1 MIGVSTIFYGYS
13 GDPIVAKIRKITEIF
28 RQVDYPPF
36 IQIGAADP
44 KAGYDKVVKGALE
57 LKESHGIRYSI
68 HQSIW
73 FPSKN
78 FYINLASSIEETRKK
93 SIWALKRSVDFAREI
108 GAKRLSF
115 HAGYAT
121 NTVTQEGEFLPVT
134 PSELI
139 PLDVAYRNSTASI
152 EELLDY
158 ASNDVQLSIENFN
171 YRPER
176 GYLFSL
182 PKDFAVLPKEIGV
195 LLNAG
200 HVYYCQTKLKDRDY
214 QKELI
219 DAIAGKVFEMHIND
233 NDGSEDQHM
242 LAGYGKVPLRTIL
255 KDVLRQQKMPDLIIE
270 SHKKRHGYSDDDLE
284 NNIAFVA
291 KLANVD

>member
-1 MIGVSTIFYGYS
+1 MIGVSTIFYGYGS
-13 GDPIVAKIRKITEIF
+13 EPIVAKIRKIAEIF
-28 RQVDYPPF
+28 EQAGYPPF

-44 KAGYDKVVKGALE
+44 KAGYDEVVKGALE
-57 LKESHGIRYSI
+57 LKEMYEIKYSL

-73 FPSKN
+73 LPSKD
-78 FYINLASSIEETRKK
+78 FYINFASSIEETRKK
-93 SIWALKRSVDFAREI
+93 SIWALKRSIDFARDIE
-108 GAKRLSF
+108 AKRLSF

-121 NTVTQEGEFLPVT
+121 NTVTQEEEFLPVT

-139 PLDVAYRNSTASI
+139 PLGVAYRNSIASI

-158 ASNDVQLSIENFN
+158 AGDDVQLSVENFN

-182 PKDFAVLPKEIGV
+182 PKDFAVLPKKVGII
-195 LLNAG
+195 LNAG
-200 HVYYCQTKLKDRDY
+200 HVYYCQMKLKDRNY
-214 QKELI
+214 QKQLI
-219 DAIAGKVFEMHIND
+219 DAIAGRVFEMHIND

-242 LAGYGKVPLRTIL
+242 LVSYGKVPLRSIL
-255 KDVLRQQKMPDLIIE
+255 KVVLRHQKMPDLIIE
-270 SHKKRHGYSDDDLE
+270 SHKKRHGYSDDDLK

-291 KLANVD
+291 KLANA